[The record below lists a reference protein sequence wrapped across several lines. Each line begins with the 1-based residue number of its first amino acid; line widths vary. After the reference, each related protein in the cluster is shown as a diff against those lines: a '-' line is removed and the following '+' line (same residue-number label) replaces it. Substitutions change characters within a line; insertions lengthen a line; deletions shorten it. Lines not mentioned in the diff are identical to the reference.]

1 MDVGLFAPTATPA
14 ATRDLLAALGPAAE
28 ARGFAS
34 LWVPEHVVTF
44 DPASSPTRGPAP
56 TPAGENGSLDPFTAL
71 AFLAA
76 TTSRIRLGTGVA
88 LVSQRQP
95 LFTAKEVASVDHLSG
110 GRLDLGVGVGWI
122 RGEFTALGLR
132 REDRGRLADRNL
144 AVMRTLW
151 TDAVSEYHGDG
162 IDLAP
167 CRAYPKPVQRPHPP
181 IHVGGHSDAALERV
195 ARVGQGWYVFG
206 VDVATF
212 ADRLAVLDRV
222 LEDHG
227 RTRAEIRVS
236 VCPFRHPSDAD
247 AVRRYRD
254 AGADQVI
261 LPDAATLD
269 DNTLLP
275 RLDQLARIVDAVR
288 A

>member
-44 DPASSPTRGPAP
+44 DAP
-56 TPAGENGSLDPFTAL
+56 SRPMPPGETGSLDPFTAL

-162 IDLAP
+162 IDLGP
-167 CRAYPKPVQRPHPP
+167 CRAYPKPVQQPHPP

-195 ARVGQGWYVFG
+195 ARVGQGWYAFG
-206 VDVATF
+206 VDVPTF
-212 ADRLAVLDRV
+212 SDRLAALDRV
-222 LEDHG
+222 LERHG
-227 RTRAEIRVS
+227 RTRAGIRVS
-236 VCPFRHPSDAD
+236 VCPFRHPCDAT
-247 AVRRYRD
+247 AVQRYRD

-261 LPDAATLD
+261 LPDGAALTAD
-269 DNTLLP
+269 SLLP
-275 RLDQLARIVDAVR
+275 RLDQLARIVDAVH